1 MNAKMLS
8 ALNAAVARRTLVQ
21 MRMLP
26 RTAAL
31 WRVRPDCLHG
41 NCSYEVRTGS
51 NGEYLVGFVSRRV
64 TGEVLDEPEQWERF
78 SSLHC
83 AIARAFKSARD
94 FDVSDH
100 DERLLVAE
108 HSPPQ
113 SVGTRADGERSPV
126 TPSLF

>member
-1 MNAKMLS
+1 
-8 ALNAAVARRTLVQ
+8 
-21 MRMLP
+21 MLP
-26 RTAAL
+26 KTAAL
-31 WRVRPDCLHG
+31 WRVRPECLHG
-41 NCSYEVRTGS
+41 NCSYEVRADS

-83 AIARAFKSARD
+83 AVARAFESARD

-113 SVGTRADGERSPV
+113 NAGIRADGERSPA